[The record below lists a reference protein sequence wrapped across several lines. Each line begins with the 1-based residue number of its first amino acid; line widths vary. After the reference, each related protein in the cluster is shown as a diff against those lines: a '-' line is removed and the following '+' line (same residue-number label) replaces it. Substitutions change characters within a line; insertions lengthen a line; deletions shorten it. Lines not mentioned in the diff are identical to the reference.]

1 MLICAVIHFSDDL
14 VKVNAQVSN
23 AQNGLAPFPVYSSQ
37 THFLFRKWEMLA
49 PSIAQI
55 VFVVFHWTPVTS
67 FNVWR
72 HINTRKLRRRFLA
85 PHAIYHTFP
94 QDTAKSSQLPVH

>member
-1 MLICAVIHFSDDL
+1 MLICAVNNVSDDL
-14 VKVNAQVSN
+14 IKANAQVSN

-37 THFLFRKWEMLA
+37 SIVGWNAHFLVRKWEMLA

-67 FNVWR
+67 FNVR
-72 HINTRKLRRRFLA
+72 RKTNTRKLRRRFLA
-85 PHAIYHTFP
+85 PPA
-94 QDTAKSSQLPVH
+94 L